1 MDDVSLSVSLT
12 FEYVFNLYIYCYV
25 SPVLRFLEAIKMRAT
40 CVHELQN
47 KKVCWNVFGL
57 SSKKHVQY
65 TRVTHKKAV
74 EMLTTRFCF
83 FSREM
88 ESKWP

>member
-47 KKVCWNVFGL
+47 KKFVGTFLVYRVKNTFNT
-57 SSKKHVQY
+57 HV
-65 TRVTHKKAV
+65 
-74 EMLTTRFCF
+74 
-83 FSREM
+83 
-88 ESKWP
+88 